1 MSWVEQINQTIN
13 GFVWGPIMLALLVGV
28 GVFYTIRLKGFQ
40 ISKIGVWVRGTFGA
54 LFRKKNAGD
63 GAVTPF
69 QAMTTALAATVGT
82 GNMVGVATA
91 MVAGG
96 PGAIFWMW
104 VSAFFGMMTKYSEIV
119 LSVHYRR
126 RNAKGDWVGGPMYYI
141 SEGLGKNFAWLAV
154 LFAVFGSLAAFGI
167 GNMSQINSIATSLE
181 VMMVEL
187 GALPA
192 IAPDGTLSIFK
203 LGVGIVVAIIAALV
217 IIGGIKRIGQVT
229 EKVVPFM
236 SLFYVI
242 GAIVV
247 LIMNRENLGRTFGSI
262 FENAFNFKA
271 AAGGVGGY
279 TIAQAM
285 RFGVARGV
293 FSNEAGLGSA
303 PIAHAAADTENPVKQ
318 GIWGIFE
325 VFVDTLVI
333 CTMTALVVLSSG
345 MFVGTDSLQGSQLTI
360 AAYSSSFGLF
370 GVVFITVSI
379 TLFAFTTLLSW
390 SLYGQRCFEYLF
402 KGKGLGVYRI
412 IFVACIVFSAVMK
425 LGLAWDISD
434 TLNGLM
440 AIPNLIG
447 LCGLSGIVVK
457 RTREYLRDRKT
468 GGVDA
473 QALQK

>member
-1 MSWVEQINQTIN
+1 MSWIERINQVVN
-13 GFVWGPIMLALLVGV
+13 NFVWGPVMLVLLVGV

-40 ISKIGVWVRGTFGA
+40 ISKIGLWLKGTFGA
-54 LFRKKNAGD
+54 LFQKKQAGK

-69 QAMTTALAATVGT
+69 QALTTALAATVGT

-91 MVAGG
+91 IVAGG

-104 VSAFFGMMTKYSEIV
+104 VSAFFGMMTKYAEIV

-126 RNAKGDWVGGPMYYI
+126 RNPKGDWIGGPMYYI
-141 SEGLGKNFAWLAV
+141 SQGLGKNFVWLAV

-181 VMMVEL
+181 VLMVEL

-192 IAPDGTLSIFK
+192 LAPEGTLSFFK
-203 LGVGIVVAIIAALV
+203 LGVGIVLAIIAALV

-247 LIMNRENLGRTFGSI
+247 CVMNRENLGATFGAI
-262 FENAFNFKA
+262 FENAFNMKA
-271 AAGGVGGY
+271 AAGGIGGY
-279 TIAQAM
+279 TITQAM
-285 RFGVARGV
+285 RFGIARGV

-318 GIWGIFE
+318 GLWGIFE

-333 CTMTALVVLSSG
+333 CTMTALVVLSTGVFIGPGS
-345 MFVGTDSLQGSQLTI
+345 VQGSELTI
-360 AAYSSSFGLF
+360 AAYRSSFGLF
-370 GVVFITVSI
+370 GTIFVTLSI
-379 TLFAFTTLLSW
+379 TLFAFTTMLSW

-402 KGKGLGVYRI
+402 KGKGLRIYRI
-412 IFVACIVFSAVMK
+412 VFVTCIVFSAVMK

-447 LCGLSGIVVK
+447 LCGLSGVVV
-457 RTREYLRDRKT
+457 RLTRQYLQERKS
-468 GGVDA
+468 GIAVE
-473 QALQK
+473 L